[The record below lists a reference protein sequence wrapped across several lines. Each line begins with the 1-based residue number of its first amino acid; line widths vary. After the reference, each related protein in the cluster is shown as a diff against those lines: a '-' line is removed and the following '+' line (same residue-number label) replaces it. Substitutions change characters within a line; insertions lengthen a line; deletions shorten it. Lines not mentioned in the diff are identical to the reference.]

1 VSGIGRERYRKQFNE
16 RSAAVPAAFRSI
28 AAPPLVFERF
38 TSSPAI
44 ALSGKAVSGFEPR
57 TFDVIFNRR

>member
-1 VSGIGRERYRKQFNE
+1 V
-16 RSAAVPAAFRSI
+16 FRSI